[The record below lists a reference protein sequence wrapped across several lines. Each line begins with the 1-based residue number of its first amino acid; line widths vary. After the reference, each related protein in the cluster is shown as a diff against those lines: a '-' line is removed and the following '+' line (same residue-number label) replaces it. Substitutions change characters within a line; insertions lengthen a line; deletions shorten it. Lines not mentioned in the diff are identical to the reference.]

1 MKFLLKQGE
10 ERMETM
16 ENMGTKIK
24 EVPQFTIVSYAI
36 H

>member
-1 MKFLLKQGE
+1 MQGE

-16 ENMGTKIK
+16 KNKGTKIK
-24 EVPQFTIVSYAI
+24 EVPPSTIVSLVI